1 MNVVAA
7 LKIRICRL
15 CIFDFHLI
23 HSLHLLFTFS
33 NLICDKFLLSA
44 VNFGSSIVYHLYIM
58 IASSVVV
65 GGLLILVVG
74 AVALTYM
81 IQRTGDETKMSSGCQ
96 LAAELPG

>member
-7 LKIRICRL
+7 LKIRMCRL

-23 HSLHLLFTFS
+23 HCLHLLFTFS

-58 IASSVVV
+58 IASSVV
-65 GGLLILVVG
+65 GGLHILVVG